1 MTQETPAQT
10 DGPDGWPSGLPAEPF
25 LEILLARLPADLRDA
40 LSALWLVIRG
50 SAQYFASRARSRPVG
65 ADLRAELA
73 ALGRDLETLSA
84 LTKDS
89 AGRGRRNRRTC
100 GSWRSRPRISL
111 GRWPRPSARN
121 SRRSCEL
128 TDVAGCATAPR
139 TCAPPRQRNPPW
151 LCGLQADLERSRPR
165 SLPAASTK
173 PALL

>member
-1 MTQETPAQT
+1 MTQETPAQA

-25 LEILLARLPADLRDA
+25 PEILLARLPADLRDA

-89 AGRGRRNRRTC
+89 AGRGEAE
-100 GSWRSRPRISL
+100 P
-111 GRWPRPSARN
+111 
-121 SRRSCEL
+121 
-128 TDVAGCATAPR
+128 
-139 TCAPPRQRNPPW
+139 
-151 LCGLQADLERSRPR
+151 ADLRVVAFE
-165 SLPAASTK
+165 AADQLGAMAQ
-173 PALL
+173 ALRAKLEARL